1 MFRVALLIAAIG
13 SVYLLPECPGVSLP
27 FESLVF
33 DCKHV
38 KS

>member
-1 MFRVALLIAAIG
+1 MIRVAFLVVAIG
-13 SVYLLPECPGVSLP
+13 SAYLLPECPGVSLP

-33 DCKHV
+33 DCKAA